1 MLNLRQRFFTP
12 VLADCMGN
20 FMICKLCLHQNFILF
35 MWCNL
40 RKNWKSTKANFGMI
54 KLANEKKNI
63 NKKPLYQQ
71 QVWIN
76 NYSLSCVRV
85 SSNLVYLWN
94 HILSDC
100 LKQVFLSTLIF
111 TKLEPEELRFPIIVS
126 NNKVFNNMWKAYSL
140 CDEICFLC
148 ISERFYK

>member
-1 MLNLRQRFFTP
+1 MFNLRKKFFTP
-12 VLADCMGN
+12 VLANFMGN
-20 FMICKLCLHQNFILF
+20 FMIWKLCSHQNFLLF

-40 RKNWKSTKANFGMI
+40 RKNWKSTKANFRMI
-54 KLANEKKNI
+54 NWPMKKRI
-63 NKKPLYQQ
+63 LIGRPLYQQ

-100 LKQVFLSTLIF
+100 LKQVFLSTVIF
-111 TKLEPEELRFPIIVS
+111 TKLEREEWRFPIIVS
-126 NNKVFNNMWKAYSL
+126 NNKVFDNMWKAFSL
-140 CDEICFLC
+140 CGEICFLC
-148 ISERFYK
+148 NSKHFFK